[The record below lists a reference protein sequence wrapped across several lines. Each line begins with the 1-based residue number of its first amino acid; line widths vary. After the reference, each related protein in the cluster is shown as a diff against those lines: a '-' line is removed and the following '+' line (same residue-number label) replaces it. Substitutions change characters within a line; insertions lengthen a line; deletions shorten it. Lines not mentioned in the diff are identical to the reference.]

1 MKIRLFPRSLYGR
14 LLLILM
20 VGLMVPQLLSALV
33 HLYDRDTVLHQTM
46 GLESAERISS
56 IVSLMEA
63 TAADKREEII
73 NALSGYPLE
82 IALNETKNRENHAN
96 SPRSDGEHEST
107 MQLFQSYL
115 QRKLPIGHEAH
126 VEVVESERM
135 SDWMGSMEPPPQM
148 QAMHQQMS
156 QRMGHQLRVKSF
168 HVQVRLTDGAWLD
181 FHYFLSRKIFA
192 WPLRMVVALG
202 LLMVAVLFL
211 TWIAVRWVTRP
222 LSTLSKA
229 AEAFGRDIQHAPL
242 AVEGPTEVRQA
253 AEAFN
258 TMQQR
263 LSRYI
268 GDRARIL
275 AAVSHDLKTPI
286 TRLRLRTELM
296 EEQPLKEE
304 IQADLTHMEEMVHS
318 TLDFMK
324 GTESKEPRQKMD
336 LQALLESMQ
345 EDLFPLGIQFEL
357 QGEIKQPV
365 TVQPHA
371 IKRCLSNLLE
381 NGARYGTGAVVV
393 TLSAQDHSVIISI
406 HNQGEP
412 IPEAELEKIF
422 EPFYRVEYSRNRESG
437 GTGLGLSIARNIV
450 QAHGGELHLE
460 NAPQGGIT
468 ATLVL
473 PC

>member
-1 MKIRLFPRSLYGR
+1 MKFSLFPQSLYGR
-14 LLLILM
+14 LLLILLI
-20 VGLMVPQLLSALV
+20 GLMVPQLLSALV
-33 HLYDRDTVLHQTM
+33 HLYDRDTVLHQAM

-63 TAADKREEII
+63 TPAEKRNEII
-73 NALSGYPLE
+73 QAMSGYPLE
-82 IALNETKNRENHAN
+82 IVL
-96 SPRSDGEHEST
+96 SDSRDADSHSHSIGSADEHEQ
-107 MQLFQSYL
+107 MVRLFQNYL
-115 QRKLPIGHEAH
+115 QQKLPIGHEAH
-126 VEVVESERM
+126 VEMVESERL
-135 SDWMGSMEPPPQM
+135 SQWMDVMNPPPQM

-168 HVQVRLTDGAWLD
+168 HVQVRLQDGAWLD
-181 FHYFLSRKIFA
+181 FHYFLPKKIFA
-192 WPLRMVVALG
+192 WPLRMVVALA

-222 LSTLSKA
+222 LSTLSEA
-229 AEAFGRDIQHAPL
+229 AEAFGRDIRHAPL
-242 AVEGPTEVRQA
+242 SVEGPTEVRQA

-296 EEQPLKEE
+296 EDRQLQDE
-304 IQADLTHMEEMVHS
+304 IQTDLNHMEEMVRS

-324 GTESKEPRQKMD
+324 GTESKEQRQKMD

-345 EDLFPLGIQFEL
+345 EDLYPLGIRFNL
-357 QGEIKQPV
+357 QGEIDSPV
-365 TVQPHA
+365 DLQPHA
-371 IKRCLSNLLE
+371 IKRCLTNLLE
-381 NGARYGTGAVVV
+381 NASRYGSGKIVV
-393 TLSAQDHSVIISI
+393 TLESMDNSAKITI
-406 HNQGEP
+406 HNEGDP
-412 IPEAELEKIF
+412 IPEEALEKIF
-422 EPFYRVEYSRNRESG
+422 EPFYRLEQSRSRESG

-450 QAHGGELHLE
+450 QAHGGELLVL
-460 NAPQGGIT
+460 NAAQGGVTTI
-468 ATLVL
+468 VKL
-473 PC
+473 PD